1 MIFTLTSMRFI
12 NQFYLVGLIFLLIL
26 FSMLSIVII
35 YISKGMSA
43 NKTKSIDELLYAIKK
58 VQEGDFDF
66 CVNIDS
72 NDEFELIGNYFND
85 MIIRLKQLISKNNEL
100 VNRNRMSEIMQLEA
114 QFNPNVIKLRI
125 ILKNARRKIN

>member
-1 MIFTLTSMRFI
+1 MRFI